1 MNFPTELADSAKEA
15 ARIAAGV
22 TPEQFGGHTPCPD
35 YDTRALINHWIAYT
49 GLGMEL
55 RAKRRP
61 HPADLAT
68 RDFTADPRWAA
79 GYAEQL
85 DRSAAAWADP
95 AAWEGEI
102 DLGGM
107 AMPAPA
113 MAGMLLVEL
122 VLHGWDVAKA
132 TGQEYRAT
140 DATAK
145 LLLTV
150 VGEQAEMFRQYKGF
164 GEPVTPPEG
173 AGELEL
179 AVALS
184 GRDPYWSA

>member
-1 MNFPTELADSAKEA
+1 MNFHPELADSAKEA
-15 ARIAAGV
+15 ARISAGV
-22 TPEQFGGHTPCPD
+22 TPEQLSGGTPCPD
-35 YDTRALINHWIAYT
+35 YDTRTLVNHWVAYT

-55 RAKRRP
+55 RAKRQP

-68 RDFTADPRWAA
+68 RDFTADPAWAA
-79 GYAEQL
+79 AYAGQL
-85 DRSAAAWADP
+85 DRSVAAWADP

-107 AMPAPA
+107 AMPAA
-113 MAGMLLVEL
+113 GIAGMLLLEL

-164 GEPVTPPEG
+164 GDPVTPPEG
-173 AGELEL
+173 ASELEL

-184 GRDPYWSA
+184 GRDPYWGA